1 MPLSGYS
8 ADLPGDVLL
17 DTGVLYVGS
26 TVLGATRGAPRFD
39 PGKSFS
45 NLDFDGKRSDIMGL
59 HRVDKWEP
67 VIACTLLEF
76 DAPDLVRFEP
86 GETFAGTTTVIHTP
100 KRAGLLLVAADYISD
115 LRLVFERGAAVIT
128 YAAIHFPKALVRR
141 YQVAGNK
148 DDIGLMEAEFLAVL
162 DMSGANNLADA
173 PYKIELRDALP

>member
-8 ADLPGDVLL
+8 ADLPGDILL
-17 DTGVLYVGS
+17 DTGVLYVGAA
-26 TVLGATRGAPRFD
+26 VLGATRGAPRFD

-45 NLDFDGKRSDIMGL
+45 NIDFDGKRSEIVGL

-86 GETFAGTTTVIHTP
+86 GETFSGTTNVIHVP
-100 KRAGLLLVAADYISD
+100 KRAGTLLIGADYITD
-115 LRLVFERGAAVIT
+115 LRLVFERGAATIT
-128 YAAIHFPKALVRR
+128 YCAIHFPKAFVRR

-148 DDIGLMEAEFLAVL
+148 DDIGLIEAEFLAVL
-162 DMSGANNLADA
+162 DMTAGNLADA